1 MPMSLDVRGLT
12 VDVEGKRVLNDL
24 SLSIGF
30 GETVLLMGPNGSG
43 KSSLILSILGH
54 PNYMVKSGTIRFNGK
69 DITSMPTEER
79 ALLGLGVSFQ
89 FPPKIRG
96 VTLRSLARR
105 LQRTQGDDAN
115 VEKAA
120 SLLSLNGFLD
130 RDIHVGFSGGEI
142 KRAEL
147 FFLLLQRPILSLIDE
162 PDSGVDVENMATVG
176 GAINELMGAGPG
188 NARERP
194 SALIVTHTGHI
205 SRYVLAQRTYL
216 MQSGRMIC
224 YGETEGLVNDVLKH
238 GFDWCAQCYGRRQS
252 VVGEP
257 TEEGGPDLR

>member
-1 MPMSLDVRGLT
+1 MSLDVEGLT
-12 VDVEGKRVLNDL
+12 VDVEGKRVLDDL

-54 PNYMVKSGTIRFNGK
+54 PNYKVKSGTIRFNGK

-79 ALLGLGVSFQ
+79 VLLGLGVSFQ

-96 VTLRSLARR
+96 VTLRSLANRI
-105 LQRTQGDDAN
+105 QHTQGDEAN
-115 VEKAA
+115 VERAA
-120 SLLSLNGFLD
+120 SLLNLNGFLD

-147 FFLLLQRPILSLIDE
+147 FFLLLQRPTLSLIDE

-176 GAINELMGAGPG
+176 GAINELISAGPG

-216 MQSGRMIC
+216 MQSGSIIC

-238 GFDWCAQCYGRRQS
+238 GFDWCAQCYGRRQP

-257 TEEGGPDLR
+257 AEKGGPDLK

>member
-1 MPMSLDVRGLT
+1 MLLEVRDLT
-12 VDVEGKRVLNDL
+12 VDVEGKRVLDDV

-43 KSSLILSILGH
+43 KSSLINSILGN
-54 PNYMVKSGTIRFNGK
+54 PNYIVKGGTIHFNGK
-69 DITSMPTEER
+69 EITSMPTEER

-96 VTLRSLARR
+96 VTLRSLANR
-105 LQRTQGDDAN
+105 LRSGQGGEAE

-120 SLLSLNGFLD
+120 SLLNLTGFLD
-130 RDIHVGFSGGEI
+130 RDIHVGFSGGEM

-147 FFLLLQRPILSLIDE
+147 FFLLLQRPVLSLIDE

-176 GAINELMGAGPG
+176 RAISELLGAGPG
-188 NARERP
+188 NAQRRP

-205 SRYVLAQRTYL
+205 SRYVLTQRTYL
-216 MQSGRMIC
+216 MQDGRMIC

-238 GFDWCAQCYGRRQS
+238 GFDWCAQCYGRRQQT
-252 VVGEP
+252 VGGHGK
-257 TEEGGPDLR
+257 EGGSGLE

>member
-1 MPMSLDVRGLT
+1 MPMLLDVSGLT
-12 VDVEGKRVLNDL
+12 VDVEGKRVLDDL

-30 GETVLLMGPNGSG
+30 GETALLMGPNGSG

-54 PNYMVKSGTIRFNGK
+54 PNYKVRSGTIRFNGK
-69 DITSMPTEER
+69 DVTSMPTEER

-96 VTLRSLARR
+96 VTLRSLANR
-105 LQRTQGDDAN
+105 LQHTQVGQVN

-120 SLLSLNGFLD
+120 SLLSLNDFLD

-147 FFLLLQRPILSLIDE
+147 FFLLLQRPTLSLIDE

-176 GAINELMGAGPG
+176 GAINELMGPGPG
-188 NARERP
+188 NAGERP

-216 MQSGRMIC
+216 MQRGKIIC
-224 YGETEGLVNDVLKH
+224 YGETEGLVNDVMKH
-238 GFDWCAQCYGRRQS
+238 GFDWCVQCYGRRKP
-252 VVGEP
+252 VAAEP
-257 TEEGGPDLR
+257 GKEGVADLG